1 MKSMRS
7 STFVAL
13 VLLSGACATA
23 GDGGAITIGTGVVTE
38 PTAAVAPA
46 TVRMQYSWIPDCQF
60 AGYLMA
66 QEQGFYAEE
75 SIEFEGLP
83 GGPEVNP
90 VQQVVTGA
98 ADFTVNKV
106 AALFAARDQG
116 LPMVAVAQFDQR
128 SSFPLVAFKDT
139 GIEGPEDLE
148 GKNVGIW
155 FDGDEFEV
163 LALLAQFGMD
173 PETDLTLF
181 EQGFTMDP
189 FLNREYDVAMV
200 TSFNELNVL
209 YLEGV
214 SPDDLVVINPSDHGI
229 SIPHGT
235 LMVNEEWLAANRD
248 AAARFLRATLN
259 GWRYAFDN
267 PEETAG
273 ICAETSLAA
282 GGEAAT
288 EDLQELQTRMIA
300 AMEELHLP
308 EGSNQDEHGQIDPA
322 LYESVAEIVEEHGL
336 VEEPVDV
343 PASYDPAIWEAAAA
357 S

>member
-1 MKSMRS
+1 MKGAIRHLT
-7 STFVAL
+7 TFV
-13 VLLSGACATA
+13 VLLGVVGVACGGGEGETPTA
-23 GDGGAITIGTGVVTE
+23 GAE
-38 PTAAVAPA
+38 PVRI
-46 TVRMQYSWIPDCQF
+46 RMQLSWIPDCQF

-66 QEQGFYAEE
+66 QEEGFYSDENLQVQL
-75 SIEFEGLP
+75 LP

-90 VQQVVTGA
+90 AQQVVTGA
-98 ADFTVNKV
+98 ADLTVNKV

-116 LPMVAVAQFDQR
+116 LPLKAVAQFDQR
-128 SSFPLVAFKDT
+128 SSFPLVAFKET
-139 GIEGPEDLE
+139 GVQGPQDLR
-148 GKNVGIW
+148 GKEVGIW

-163 LALLAQFGMD
+163 FALLAKFGID
-173 PETDLTLF
+173 REKDLSIF

-235 LMVNEEWLAANRD
+235 LMANEQWLSANRD
-248 AAARFLRATLN
+248 AAARFVRATLR
-259 GWRYAFDN
+259 GWRHVFDN

-273 ICAETSLAA
+273 VCARSALAA

-288 EDLQELQTRMIA
+288 EKLEELQTRMIS
-300 AMEELHLP
+300 AMEDLHFP
-308 EGSNQDEHGQIDPA
+308 EGFSASQHGKIDPV
-322 LYESVAEIVEEHGL
+322 LYENVAQIVQEHGL
-336 VEEPVDV
+336 VKDPVDLA
-343 PASYDPAIWEAAAA
+343 ASYDLAIWEAATG
-357 S
+357 